1 MRCVWTKDCARPYRR
16 YPANTCGAYNRLST
30 SSPRLVARLFQQIM
44 SHAQPIFTLSCALWS
59 ASQFRRIE
67 DSLQESKRV
76 ERLLVVRVSEIMKV
90 FKPAYSVI

>member
-1 MRCVWTKDCARPYRR
+1 
-16 YPANTCGAYNRLST
+16 
-30 SSPRLVARLFQQIM
+30 M